1 MLTESAM
8 KHLLLFIL
16 CLFGVLSFSI
26 TPVIAGDHRS
36 ADQPNIVFI
45 LADDLGYGDVQCL
58 NPERGKIP
66 TPHMDQLAADGSL
79 SDAQRPSVLL
89 SHYQSKAGSRY
100 ALHPDEITLAEM
112 LRPAGYR
119 TFMLGKWHLG
129 FERDGCHPMDCGFDQ
144 YFGLSLIHI

>member
-89 SHYQSKAGSRY
+89 EPLPIQGRFAIRASSR
-100 ALHPDEITLAEM
+100 
-112 LRPAGYR
+112 
-119 TFMLGKWHLG
+119 
-129 FERDGCHPMDCGFDQ
+129 
-144 YFGLSLIHI
+144 